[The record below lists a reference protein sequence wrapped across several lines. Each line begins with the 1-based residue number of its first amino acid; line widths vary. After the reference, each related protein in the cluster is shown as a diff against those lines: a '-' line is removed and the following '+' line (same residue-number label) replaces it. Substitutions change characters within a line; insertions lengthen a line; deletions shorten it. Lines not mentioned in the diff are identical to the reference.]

1 LTRLLYIEWV
11 KWRRF
16 RPFQILIC
24 LYTVLFFLI
33 CFGLDDIILDKVIG
47 NLTMGNYSSSIILEE
62 YNPYKFPFA
71 WHTFA
76 FIGKFFK
83 ILLAI
88 LIINIISYEYQNG
101 TFKQNI
107 IQGLKRGEYLFGKF
121 ILVFLLSTYS
131 TLLVCIAAI
140 IGGLSHSTIS
150 EINFY
155 ENSYYLFLS
164 FLNTFTYLSLSVTM
178 GVIFRNTMTAFV
190 ILMLLWF
197 PGDILWL
204 FIIPENFNMYRP
216 FEVIDELLPF
226 TVHQTS
232 VWKLITVSICY
243 QFFYWMVS
251 YFKMKKDLT

>member
-1 LTRLLYIEWV
+1 MTRLLYIEWI

-24 LYTVLFFLI
+24 LYTILFFLI

-47 NLTMGNYSSSIILEE
+47 DLTMGNYSSSIILEE

-155 ENSYYLFLS
+155 ENSLAFIERNENSKYVTPVSIIGDIWRNFGISLMLFFGS
-164 FLNTFTYLSLSVTM
+164 
-178 GVIFRNTMTAFV
+178 VIFSN
-190 ILMLLWF
+190 L
-197 PGDILWL
+197 
-204 FIIPENFNMYRP
+204 
-216 FEVIDELLPF
+216 
-226 TVHQTS
+226 
-232 VWKLITVSICY
+232 
-243 QFFYWMVS
+243 
-251 YFKMKKDLT
+251 